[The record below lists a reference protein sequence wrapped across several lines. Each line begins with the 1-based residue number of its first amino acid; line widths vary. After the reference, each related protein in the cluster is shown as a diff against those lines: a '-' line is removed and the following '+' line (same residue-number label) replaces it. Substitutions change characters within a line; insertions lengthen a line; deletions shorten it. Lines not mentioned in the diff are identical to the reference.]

1 MFAAP
6 DQKHDYYTGSAVD
19 IAVWQRDI
27 EILKN
32 MGCNTIRLYGWN
44 NSLNHTQFLD
54 ALLQNGIRVVLQY
67 WFPSSNDISNAATR
81 TNLINGFTAMV
92 NTYKYHPAIIMWLFG
107 A

>member
-1 MFAAP
+1 LFAAP

-92 NTYKYHPAIIMWLFG
+92 NNYKYHPAIIMWLFG